1 MALDVEM
8 ADSIPPG
15 LYNAEPEHAL
25 SMGISIIARFENSR
39 LAFVTKSNEV
49 HVLDCADKDAMKF
62 VLSKKFKKVKST
74 ITAIAEVS
82 QTEIALGL
90 ETGEVRVFDLTRQK
104 RSVGLQGPNQAVTS
118 LLLLEGRKIAA
129 SIGRSL
135 LIWDIDTKTRTNFRY
150 PFVHSQDIVALEGNP
165 HGIVSC
171 SFDGTITVWN
181 DSGKPVATLRIRHPV
196 LATAI
201 LTPQGEAPLI
211 AMASLN
217 KTVGLWSSQTG
228 EWRVVADNLEVTA
241 LTNIGK
247 GYFATGENSGL
258 VRIWDAKTMACVQIL
273 NGDKEQE
280 GKVQSLVALSNGT
293 LIARWEDGIAV
304 VWCAP

>member
-8 ADSIPPG
+8 ADSVPPAM
-15 LYNAEPEHAL
+15 YNAEPEHAL
-25 SMGISIIARFENSR
+25 SMGISIISSFENSR

-62 VLSKKFKKVKST
+62 VLSKKFRRLKSK

-90 ETGEVRVFDLTRQK
+90 ETGEVRVFDLTRQT
-104 RSVGLQGPNQAVTS
+104 RSVQLQGPYQAVTS
-118 LLLLEGRKIAA
+118 LLLLDDRKIASSA
-129 SIGRSL
+129 GRSL
-135 LIWDIDTKTRTNFRY
+135 SIWDIDTKTRTNF
-150 PFVHSQDIVALEGNP
+150 VHQFIQSQDIVALEGNP
-165 HGIVSC
+165 WGIVSC
-171 SFDGTITVWN
+171 LFNGTITIRN
-181 DSGKPVATLRIRHPV
+181 HSGRAVATLQIGHPV

-201 LTPQGEAPLI
+201 ITLLGETPLI
-211 AMASLN
+211 AWASLD

-247 GYFATGENSGL
+247 GYFATGENNGL
-258 VRIWDAKTMACVQIL
+258 VRI
-273 NGDKEQE
+273 
-280 GKVQSLVALSNGT
+280 
-293 LIARWEDGIAV
+293 
-304 VWCAP
+304 